1 MNASRNQ
8 VVYEIWERMNGREGK
23 KREGESDREKGHKDR
38 ERILFGRETDRK
50 GGTFSSV
57 KTLKA

>member
-1 MNASRNQ
+1 M
-8 VVYEIWERMNGREGK
+8 YEIWERMNGREGK